1 VLPLCDDI
9 ETQSGLS
16 NPSDAGVTASAGAA
30 VAFDRYA
37 AALQRWLNTTQLQ
50 VLSNVTRDQP
60 LAISSA
66 SEEPGWALQG
76 VMWEYQVCTEIGTQN
91 WAKVHA

>member
-50 VLSNVTRDQP
+50 VLSNLTHDLP
-60 LAISSA
+60 LATPSA
-66 SEEPGWALQG
+66 SEEPNYFLQG
-76 VMWEYQVCTEIGTQN
+76 LMWEYQVCTEIGTQN

>member
-9 ETQSGLS
+9 ETLSGLS
-16 NPSDAGVTASAGAA
+16 SPSDAGVAASAGAE

-50 VLSNVTRDQP
+50 VLNNLTHDLP
-60 LAISSA
+60 LATPSA
-66 SEEPGWALQG
+66 PEEPDYFLQG
-76 VMWEYQVCTEIGTQN
+76 LMWEYQVCTEIGTRN
-91 WAKVHA
+91 WAKSHA